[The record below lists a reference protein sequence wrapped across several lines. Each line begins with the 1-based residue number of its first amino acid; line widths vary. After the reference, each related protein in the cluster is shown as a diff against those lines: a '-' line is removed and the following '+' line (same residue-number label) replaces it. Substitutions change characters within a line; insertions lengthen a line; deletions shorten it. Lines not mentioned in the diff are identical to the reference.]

1 MDEKTLD
8 VGALESV
15 EATPVV
21 ETPVEAP
28 VEPVAAP
35 EVAPEED
42 VTIVEEC
49 APQQAPTE

>member
-1 MDEKTLD
+1 MDETLN
-8 VGALESV
+8 VGSV
-15 EATPVV
+15 DSAEATPVV

-35 EVAPEED
+35 EVASEAG
-42 VTIVEEC
+42 VTVVEEC